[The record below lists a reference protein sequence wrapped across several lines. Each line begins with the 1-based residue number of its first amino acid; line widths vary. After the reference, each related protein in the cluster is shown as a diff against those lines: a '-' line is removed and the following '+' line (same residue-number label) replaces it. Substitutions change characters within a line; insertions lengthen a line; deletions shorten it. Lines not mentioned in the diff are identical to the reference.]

1 MQRIAC
7 TLAVLVCTFA
17 AAQAAE
23 SVYMTIAYCP
33 TDFTGKGAVV
43 KVDPASGAW
52 TIVGQFNWP
61 DEIFG
66 CPIEYDPTV
75 TIDHD
80 SGKLYLDFTDDFG
93 LVVTVDV
100 LRAKMVMKVE
110 PKDPFFVGFVN
121 MAYQASR
128 GLVGLAPHV
137 TESGFCSDGC
147 FQIGW
152 LNPVSGAYKGLAD
165 VPFKAMMDDS
175 HYLDSAGHT
184 FWVQGS
190 YDLRDTHCGP
200 EDSSECLLAIDSNTG
215 QLVNATYTPD
225 YTVYKYAQSINNG
238 QIFTWVNG
246 FDGTCKDPYNDFA
259 FANVTFATAGATL
272 QQCIT
277 HNATVDEDE
286 WIASFNSDDT
296 LLATGSGDAETGIPQ
311 LLVFDARTGKTVVNT
326 NLPGLAQALHAAE
339 GLFAVWSVDFL

>member
-1 MQRIAC
+1 MR
-7 TLAVLVCTFA
+7 TVVAVLALIAFSA
-17 AAQAAE
+17 AVVKASE
-23 SVYMTIAYCP
+23 SIYLTVAYCP

-52 TIVGQFNWP
+52 NIVGVFNWP

-75 TIDHD
+75 TVDHD

-93 LVVTVDV
+93 LVITLDI
-100 LRAKMVMKVE
+100 LKAKVVMKVA
-110 PKDPFFVGFVN
+110 PRDPFFVGFVN
-121 MAYQASR
+121 MAYSQGR
-128 GLVGLAPHV
+128 GLIGLAPHV
-137 TESGFCSDGC
+137 DEEGFCDDGC

-152 LNPVSGAYKGLAD
+152 LNPVSGTYHGLAD

-175 HYLDSAGHT
+175 HFLDKTGNV

-215 QLVNATYTPD
+215 KLINATYTPD
-225 YTVYKYAQSINNG
+225 YTVYKYAQAINSG
-238 QIFTWVNG
+238 QINTWVFG
-246 FDGTCKDPYNDFA
+246 FDSTCQDPYNDFA
-259 FANVTFATAGATL
+259 FASVSLGSASATL
-272 QQCIT
+272 QKCIT

-286 WIASFNSDDT
+286 WIASFNADDS

-311 LLVFDARTGKTVVNT
+311 LLVFDINTGKAAVNT
-326 NLPGLAQALHAAE
+326 NLPGLAKALHAAE
-339 GLFAVWSVDFL
+339 GLFAIWSVDFL